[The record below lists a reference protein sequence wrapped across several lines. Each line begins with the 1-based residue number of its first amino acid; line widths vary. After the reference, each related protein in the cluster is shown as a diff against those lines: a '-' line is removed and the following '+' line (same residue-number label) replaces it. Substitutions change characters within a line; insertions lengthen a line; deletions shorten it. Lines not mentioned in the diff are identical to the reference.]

1 MTTIVPKI
9 AVGGQRP
16 SKGSRVQVGVRIRP
30 LTSQEIRR
38 GGKSSLNVDSPSIR
52 MGQRRFTYDAVFED
66 TCGQKDLY
74 DRVSG
79 PLLSSF
85 VDGYNATVGRLS
97 FVLNGTAPL
106 CEYSFQK
113 FLTLSCCRIP
123 I

>member
-1 MTTIVPKI
+1 M
-9 AVGGQRP
+9 
-16 SKGSRVQVGVRIRP
+16 GVRIRP
-30 LTSQEIRR
+30 LTSQEIQL

-85 VDGYNATVGRLS
+85 VDGYNATVGQD
-97 FVLNGTAPL
+97 G
-106 CEYSFQK
+106 
-113 FLTLSCCRIP
+113 
-123 I
+123 